1 MKPNL
6 VEYKNFIYMTPEFF
20 SIASQLFGYL
30 GRPVIRF
37 GIAMP
42 EGGVKIELY
51 LRKIALAIIPQSK
64 FDFA

>member
-1 MKPNL
+1 
-6 VEYKNFIYMTPEFF
+6 MTPEFF